1 MGAQV
6 ERNQLSEGGRICEF
20 DLKKNEKIEINQ
32 IQGVGG
38 FVNMGGFPRDY
49 DNHNFFNITVNQ
61 WKMSP
66 V

>member
-32 IQGVGG
+32 I
-38 FVNMGGFPRDY
+38 
-49 DNHNFFNITVNQ
+49 
-61 WKMSP
+61 
-66 V
+66 